1 LVDANAWI
9 CPFCKGPLKIL
20 CHTFLDCDLARIL
33 WRSSSWPLITVG
45 FSALP
50 ILDLILAILYPVE
63 RLSIPKSKARKFQL
77 FASLTLDIIWF
88 SRNKLVHDDHQ
99 PVPAKL
105 IKQCSSTLGLHF
117 TLRLGMLLLVPL
129 FGLLWEPMVLKEAL
143 MWM

>member
-88 SRNKLVHDDHQ
+88 SS
-99 PVPAKL
+99 